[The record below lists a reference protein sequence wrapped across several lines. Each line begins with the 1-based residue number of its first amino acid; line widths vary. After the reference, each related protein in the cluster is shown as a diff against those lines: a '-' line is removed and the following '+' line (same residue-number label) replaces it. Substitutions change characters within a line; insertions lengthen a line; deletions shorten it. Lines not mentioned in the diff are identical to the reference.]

1 MAELESGGGGGGG
14 GRGGGRQGDSS
25 GNQYRWQVQLFLKV
39 RVAKGETKTV
49 VPSLSRRN
57 TT

>member
-1 MAELESGGGGGGG
+1 MAELESGGVG
-14 GRGGGRQGDSS
+14 GRGGSS